1 MFKNINLLEMDKS
14 NVCLKNMKFNKLK
27 QKSIIGDNIIKI
39 VNMEKRKLYLIL
51 EGERVYAKFITLPR
65 INNKNK
71 INELIKNELI
81 YEFRDIDNILYS
93 YDILKKNKTSMES
106 IIFCI
111 NIGNNNMLKKYML
124 ECNNIEG
131 IYSIQFSVLNL
142 YKEYMKEK
150 NYIFLFKHKKYTYII
165 LYSENN
171 LIYSNFIYEG
181 EEEQNKIEKVLKKA
195 RELKISL
202 DTIYGI
208 NVEEDFI
215 KDELKEYNFVP
226 LEKFKERDY
235 KKII

>member
-1 MFKNINLLEMDKS
+1 MDKS

-124 ECNNIEG
+124 ECKNIEG

-181 EEEQNKIEKVLKKA
+181 EEEHNKIEKVLKKA

-215 KDELKEYNFVP
+215 KDELKEYNFVL

>member
-1 MFKNINLLEMDKS
+1 MDKS
-14 NVCLKNMKFNKLK
+14 NVCLKNIKFNKLK

-124 ECNNIEG
+124 ECKNIEG

-181 EEEQNKIEKVLKKA
+181 EEEHNKIEKVLKKA
-195 RELKISL
+195 KELKISL

>member
-1 MFKNINLLEMDKS
+1 MDKS
-14 NVCLKNMKFNKLK
+14 NICLKDMRFNSLK
-27 QKSIIGDNIIKI
+27 EKSLIENNIIKI

-71 INELIKNELI
+71 INEIIKNELI
-81 YEFRDIDNILYS
+81 YEFNDIHNILYS
-93 YDILKKNKTSMES
+93 YDILKKNKTNMES

-111 NIGNNNMLKKYML
+111 NIGNNKILKKCMTQ
-124 ECNNIEG
+124 CKNISG

-142 YKEYMKEK
+142 YREYIKEK

-181 EEEQNKIEKVLKKA
+181 EKEDHKIERVLKKA
-195 RELKISL
+195 DELNINL
-202 DTIYGI
+202 NTIYGI
-208 NVEEDFI
+208 NIEESFI
-215 KDELKEYNFVP
+215 KDKLKEYNFVS
-226 LEKFKERDY
+226 LQKFREKDY
-235 KKII
+235 KRII

>member
-1 MFKNINLLEMDKS
+1 MDKS
-14 NVCLKNMKFNKLK
+14 NVCLKDMRFNSLK
-27 QKSIIGDNIIKI
+27 EKSLIENNIIKI

-71 INELIKNELI
+71 INEIIKNELI
-81 YEFRDIDNILYS
+81 YEFNDIDNILYS
-93 YDILKKNKTSMES
+93 YDILKKNRTNMES

-111 NIGNNNMLKKYML
+111 NIGNNKILKKCMGQ
-124 ECNNIEG
+124 CKNIAG

-142 YKEYMKEK
+142 YKEYIKEK

-181 EEEQNKIEKVLKKA
+181 EKEDHKIERVLKKA
-195 RELKISL
+195 EELNITL
-202 DTIYGI
+202 NTIYGI
-208 NVEEDFI
+208 NIEESSI
-215 KDELKEYNFVP
+215 KDKLKEYNFVS
-226 LEKFKERDY
+226 LQKFREKDY
-235 KKII
+235 KRII

>member
-1 MFKNINLLEMDKS
+1 MDKS

-124 ECNNIEG
+124 ECKNIEG

-165 LYSENN
+165 LYSEKK
-171 LIYSNFIYEG
+171 LIYSNLIYEG
-181 EEEQNKIEKVLKKA
+181 EEEHNKIEKVLKKA
-195 RELKISL
+195 KELKISL

-208 NVEEDFI
+208 NIEEDFI
-215 KDELKEYNFVP
+215 KDQLEEYNFVP

>member
-1 MFKNINLLEMDKS
+1 MDKS
-14 NVCLKNMKFNKLK
+14 NVCLKDMRFNSLK
-27 QKSIIGDNIIKI
+27 EKSLIENNIIKI

-71 INELIKNELI
+71 INEIIKNELI
-81 YEFRDIDNILYS
+81 YEFNDIDNILYS
-93 YDILKKNKTSMES
+93 YDILKKNKTNMES

-111 NIGNNNMLKKYML
+111 NIGNNKILKKCMGQ
-124 ECNNIEG
+124 CKNIAG

-142 YKEYMKEK
+142 YKEYIKEK

-181 EEEQNKIEKVLKKA
+181 EKEDHKIERVLKKA
-195 RELKISL
+195 EELNITL
-202 DTIYGI
+202 NTIYGI
-208 NVEEDFI
+208 NIEESSI
-215 KDELKEYNFVP
+215 KDKLKEYNFVS
-226 LEKFKERDY
+226 LQKFREKDY
-235 KKII
+235 KRII

>member
-1 MFKNINLLEMDKS
+1 MDKS
-14 NVCLKNMKFNKLK
+14 NVCLKDMRFNSLK
-27 QKSIIGDNIIKI
+27 EKSLIENNIIKI

-71 INELIKNELI
+71 INEIIKNELI
-81 YEFRDIDNILYS
+81 YEFNDIDNILYS
-93 YDILKKNKTSMES
+93 YDILKKNKTNMES

-111 NIGNNNMLKKYML
+111 NIGNNKILKKCMGQ
-124 ECNNIEG
+124 CKNIAG

-142 YKEYMKEK
+142 YREYIKEK

-181 EEEQNKIEKVLKKA
+181 EKEDHKIERVLKKA
-195 RELKISL
+195 EELNITL
-202 DTIYGI
+202 NTIYGI
-208 NVEEDFI
+208 NIEESSI
-215 KDELKEYNFVP
+215 KDKLKEYNFVS
-226 LEKFKERDY
+226 LQKFREKDY
-235 KKII
+235 KRII

>member
-1 MFKNINLLEMDKS
+1 MFKNINLLEMDKD

-27 QKSIIGDNIIKI
+27 QKSIIEDNIIKI
-39 VNMEKRKLYLIL
+39 VNVQKRKLYLIL
-51 EGERVYAKFITLPR
+51 EGERVYARFITLPR

-81 YEFRDIDNILYS
+81 YEFKDIDNILYS
-93 YDILKKNKTSMES
+93 YDILKKNKTIMES

-111 NIGNNNMLKKYML
+111 NIGNNNMLKKYIL
-124 ECNNIEG
+124 ECKNIAG

-142 YKEYMKEK
+142 YKDYIKEK

-165 LYSENN
+165 LYAEKK
-171 LIYSNFIYEG
+171 LIYSNFIYE
-181 EEEQNKIEKVLKKA
+181 EEGNNKIRKVLKKA
-195 RELKISL
+195 KELRINL

-208 NVEEDFI
+208 NIEKDFI
-215 KDELKEYNFVP
+215 KGEFKDYRFIS
-226 LEKFKERDY
+226 LEKFEEKDY